1 MAFTALTFLFMLEAS
16 ALEVPH
22 WVQQKSPSFNSAP
35 VFQELMAP
43 FRSLQS
49 KMQTPNSRRLQAAMS
64 DECNAACPTVAA
76 YFEAVM
82 TPADE
87 SLSEEEKEAAGT
99 KTMCDNIDAI
109 SCMQSEKACQDPK
122 PEGEKEATAE
132 EKKKSMDM
140 FKCSCTCTSE
150 LAMMEDSKKM
160 CANKATVLKCLTDNS
175 VCGGVVKMLGGTR
188 AADITCEMEDLKCG
202 ELGGKLPDCV
212 GADKMST
219 FNGACTEASMD
230 LKLADHKDKCCPL
243 LSEVIGCY
251 NKKCVT
257 LGWENAELVVANM
270 DAGPE
275 KTEMMKSVAAN
286 YQWGSVCTDAALP
299 ASKDALMSPGGGA
312 AAADDASHAVPVL
325 GMVSMLIAASF

>member
-1 MAFTALTFLFMLEAS
+1 MAFTVLTFLFMLEAS

-49 KMQTPNSRRLQAAMS
+49 KMQTPNSRRLQAIMS
-64 DECNAACPTVAA
+64 DECNAACPTVKAYLAA
-76 YFEAVM
+76 A
-82 TPADE
+82 TAPADD
-87 SLSEEEKEAAGT
+87 SLSKEEEEAAQA
-99 KTMCDNIDAI
+99 KMMCDNTDALA
-109 SCMQSEKACQDPK
+109 CMASEKACQEPK
-122 PEGEKEATAE
+122 KEGEKEDTAE
-132 EKKKSMDM
+132 ETKKSMDM

-150 LAMMEDSKKM
+150 LKMMDDTKKM

-175 VCGGVVKMLGGTR
+175 VCGGYVKVLGGTR
-188 AADITCEMEDLKCG
+188 VADITCETLDLKCE
-202 ELGGKLPDCV
+202 ELGGKLETCV
-212 GADKMST
+212 GAEKWTT
-219 FNGACTEASMD
+219 FQDACGKAAED

-243 LSEVIGCY
+243 LSEVMGCY

-257 LGWENAELVVANM
+257 LGWETQELMVANM

-275 KTEMMKSVAAN
+275 KTEAMKGVKGN

-299 ASKDALMSPGGGA
+299 ASKDALMNQGGAA

-325 GMVSMLIAASF
+325 GMVAMLIAASF

>member
-1 MAFTALTFLFMLEAS
+1 MAFTVLTFLFMLEAS

-43 FRSLQS
+43 FRSLHS
-49 KMQTPNSRRLQAAMS
+49 KMQTPNSRRLQAIMS
-64 DECNAACPTVAA
+64 DECNAACPTVKAYLEAA
-76 YFEAVM
+76 TA
-82 TPADE
+82 PADD
-87 SLSEEEKEAAGT
+87 SLSKEEKEAAQA
-99 KTMCDNIDAI
+99 KTMCDNMDALA
-109 SCMQSEKACQDPK
+109 CMSSEKACQDSFSPSL
-122 PEGEKEATAE
+122 E
-132 EKKKSMDM
+132 ETKKSMDT

-150 LAMMEDSKKM
+150 LKMMEDPKKM

-175 VCGGVVKMLGGTR
+175 VCGGVVKVLGGTR
-188 AADITCEMEDLKCG
+188 AADITCEMLDLKCE
-202 ELGGKLPDCV
+202 ELGSKLETCV
-212 GADKMST
+212 GADKWTT
-219 FNGACTEASMD
+219 FGGACSKAAAD

-257 LGWENAELVVANM
+257 LGWETQELMVANM

-275 KTEMMKSVAAN
+275 KTEMMKGVKGN

-299 ASKDALMSPGGGA
+299 ASKDALMNQGGAAA

-325 GMVSMLIAASF
+325 GMMSMLIAASF